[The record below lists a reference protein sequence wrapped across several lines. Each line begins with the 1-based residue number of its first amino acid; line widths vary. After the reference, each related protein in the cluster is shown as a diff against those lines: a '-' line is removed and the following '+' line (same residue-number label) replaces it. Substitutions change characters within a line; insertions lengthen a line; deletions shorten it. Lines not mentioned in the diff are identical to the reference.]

1 MKYEMIYIINPAVE
15 EEARKELIAR
25 FNTMIEAN
33 GGTIEKTD
41 EWGKRHLAYPIND
54 IPEGYYVLVNFSAD
68 PQVPREIERN
78 LGISEDIL
86 RYMVIRIE
94 EKGSKVKP
102 RAPRPVAAATAPAA
116 AETQSG
122 ADTGSSE

>member
-25 FNTMIEAN
+25 FNAMIEAN

-94 EKGSKVKP
+94 EKRSKVKP
-102 RAPRPVAAATAPAA
+102 RAPRPVAAA

-122 ADTGSSE
+122 ANTSSSE